1 MSVSPRRIQ
10 GRVPVRWRCQVVPP
24 PTRSTGGRKT
34 GRGPKDPPA
43 VSLASHRRDL
53 CWERSREPWAAS
65 QKPYGRTGAA
75 RTGLPQDHCGGIGR
89 ASTLEGHRG
98 DTALW
103 TSGELPTVVGVP
115 LMRATLVAASERMR
129 RRGTDPRTG
138 RKMRR
143 VKRLVCRVAT
153 IAACVTCLTRLLL
166 NMPNKDYIL
175 VEQPR
180 LTEVRLQP
188 I

>member
-1 MSVSPRRIQ
+1 MGKAGVFTPHLVHKNTMVSQ
-10 GRVPVRWRCQVVPP
+10 YCW
-24 PTRSTGGRKT
+24 
-34 GRGPKDPPA
+34 PA
-43 VSLASHRRDL
+43 VSLASHCRVMR
-53 CWERSREPWAAS
+53 WERSQEPWAAP

-143 VKRLVCRVAT
+143 VKRLFCRVAT
-153 IAACVTCLTRLLL
+153 IAARVTCLTRLLL
-166 NMPNKDYIL
+166 KMQKKKDDIL

-180 LTEVRLQP
+180 LTEMRLQP